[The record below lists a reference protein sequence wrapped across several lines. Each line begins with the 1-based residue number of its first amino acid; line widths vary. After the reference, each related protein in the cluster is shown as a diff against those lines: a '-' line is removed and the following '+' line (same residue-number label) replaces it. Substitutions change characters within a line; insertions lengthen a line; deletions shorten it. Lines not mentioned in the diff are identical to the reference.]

1 MLGQIPAA
9 QTSAS
14 YCLSLLAYEFFE
26 SLAPISLNSQLSPL
40 NFYLPMLYYAVV
52 FLVIALI
59 AAFLGFA
66 GIAGTAAW
74 IAKVLFVVFLILAII
89 SFIRRPR

>member
-1 MLGQIPAA
+1 MF
-9 QTSAS
+9 TSAL
-14 YCLSLLAYEFFE
+14 YCLSVLAFNSVNAYLLR
-26 SLAPISLNSQLSPL
+26 STLNSEPTH
-40 NFYLPMLYYAVV
+40 MLYYALI

-59 AAFLGFA
+59 AAFLGFG

>member
-1 MLGQIPAA
+1 VLCWAKYPAGE
-9 QTSAS
+9 TSAL
-14 YCLSLLAYEFFE
+14 YCLSVLTRESCERLA
-26 SLAPISLNSQLSPL
+26 LNLNSQPT
-40 NFYLPMLYYAVV
+40 PMLQYAIV
-52 FLVIALI
+52 FLIIALI
-59 AAFLGFA
+59 AAFLGFG

>member
-1 MLGQIPAA
+1 MF
-9 QTSAS
+9 TSAL
-14 YCLSLLAYEFFE
+14 YCLSVPTREFCERLAV
-26 SLAPISLNSQLSPL
+26 ISQLSTL
-40 NFYLPMLYYAVV
+40 NSTPMLQYAIV

-59 AAFLGFA
+59 AAFLGFG